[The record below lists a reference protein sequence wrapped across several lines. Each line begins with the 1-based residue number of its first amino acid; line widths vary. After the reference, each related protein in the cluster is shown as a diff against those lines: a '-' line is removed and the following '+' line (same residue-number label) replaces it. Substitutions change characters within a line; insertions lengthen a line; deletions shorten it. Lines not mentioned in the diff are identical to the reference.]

1 MKSAPE
7 KLFFVPLS
15 PLSPYLY
22 LPLIQISA
30 STSNPPPFFFLQPYL
45 PSPLTVLFYGAC
57 RQDLRKVIRVE
68 NSEAK
73 NLSTFIIFIT
83 ILIIYNFV
91 PAINANEETGTF
103 NNWDSL
109 VAQTV
114 KESACNAGDLGLIP
128 GL

>member
-15 PLSPYLY
+15 ALSPYLY

-30 STSNPPPFFFLQPYL
+30 SLQIHPFFSQPYL

-57 RQDLRKVIRVE
+57 TQDLRKVIRVE

-73 NLSTFIIFIT
+73 DLCTFIIFIT
-83 ILIIYNFV
+83 ILIICNFV

-103 NNWDSL
+103 NHWDSL
-109 VAQTV
+109 AAQTV

-128 GL
+128 GS

>member
-1 MKSAPE
+1 M
-7 KLFFVPLS
+7 
-15 PLSPYLY
+15 
-22 LPLIQISA
+22 
-30 STSNPPPFFFLQPYL
+30 
-45 PSPLTVLFYGAC
+45 
-57 RQDLRKVIRVE
+57 IRVE
-68 NSEAK
+68 NSEVK